1 MSAPELTPDE
11 HRVVCW
17 LLETSIASLVL
28 NGTER
33 AVRERIQ
40 TALGMLRGDHHPRPS
55 RRSRRRRRADRG
67 PIETPESEAAGD
79 DSPVR

>member
-55 RRSRRRRRADRG
+55 TRRRRRRRAEPD
-67 PIETPESEAAGD
+67 SVEASQTGTA
-79 DSPVR
+79 P

>member
-55 RRSRRRRRADRG
+55 RRSRRRRRADPD
-67 PIETPESEAAGD
+67 PIATSPPESARD
-79 DSPVR
+79 DSAVR

>member
-1 MSAPELTPDE
+1 VSAPELTPDE

-55 RRSRRRRRADRG
+55 KRSRRRR
-67 PIETPESEAAGD
+67 PPEAKPEEVTA
-79 DSPVR
+79 